1 MGCLTAPSDG
11 SIGQAIKRPSVTELR
26 VVTHHPL
33 DPFWGVKIQQRF
45 ALAWGWTSK
54 ICIKSRPYSRPKNT
68 SPLPSG
74 VWQSAEEV

>member
-33 DPFWGVKIQQRF
+33 NPFWGVKIQQSKQSSINRYIDKQIEVITV
-45 ALAWGWTSK
+45 TSINK
-54 ICIKSRPYSRPKNT
+54 
-68 SPLPSG
+68 
-74 VWQSAEEV
+74 